1 MPVVIGINPSKK
13 KKQKPSKGGDKPR
26 KDRSMAKKKGGD
38 KKGSKAKAK
47 TKTRTKTVTKWRYRN
62 PPKKKKMGARGRTK
76 RGLAALDVGKALRGS
91 VALMFGMVAAKAAV
105 NKITAGGS
113 ETELWSWPNIA
124 TAALTGF
131 LAAFLLGAVFNL
143 SRSTT
148 SLIFMGGLALSMY
161 KLFTTKVA
169 PKWVWTHTWFGA
181 DDEINPALLGAGSE
195 IDIFQPITGAGEYDV
210 DVYDGYGDESEEM
223 LDEMGYAGNELVP
236 YNPAMGSDVVPVYP
250 EMGADDL
257 SPYPSS
263 LNESARQLAVAA
275 KSYPGSY

>member
-13 KKQKPSKGGDKPR
+13 KKPKPSKGGKPR
-26 KDRSMAKKKGGD
+26 KDRSMAKKKGGK
-38 KKGSKAKAK
+38 KKGSSKAK

-62 PPKKKKMGARGRTK
+62 PPKKKKGGGRGRAK
-76 RGLAALDVGKALRGS
+76 RGFAALDVGKALRSS
-91 VALMFGMVAAKAAV
+91 VALMAGMVAAKAAV

-143 SRSTT
+143 PRSTT

-169 PKWVWTHTWFGA
+169 PKWGWTQTWFGA
-181 DDEINPALLGAGSE
+181 DDEIHPALLGAGGE
-195 IDIFQPITGAGEYDV
+195 IDIYEPITGADEYE
-210 DVYDGYGDESEEM
+210 VYDGYGDDSEE
-223 LDEMGYAGNELVP
+223 LLNEMGYAGSELVP
-236 YNPAMGSDVVPVYP
+236 YNPSMGSEVVPVYP
-250 EMGADDL
+250 EMGYYGADDL
-257 SPYPSS
+257 SPYPSA